1 MSQGIITA
9 RASRWLA
16 LGLVTLLSAC
26 LGRSPDPRY
35 FVLGESGPVV
45 EGEGERTI
53 SIQLAS
59 ATLPDYLVRPEM
71 VWREGGAEI
80 SIHAQQRWAGG
91 LEANVLRA
99 LGSRLAGQPGMS
111 WVVVHPQQPRAPVD
125 FRVDVVFDE
134 LLAEKGGSLRL
145 RARWVIQV
153 NGKGLVS
160 TGSVALEES
169 LESDS
174 ARALVE
180 AHEAALEALANA
192 IVTQLS
198 QPGQN
203 PGAE

>member
-1 MSQGIITA
+1 MSRGIIAA

-111 WVVVHPQQPRAPVD
+111 WSSCTRSSPGR
-125 FRVDVVFDE
+125 
-134 LLAEKGGSLRL
+134 
-145 RARWVIQV
+145 RWTS
-153 NGKGLVS
+153 VS
-160 TGSVALEES
+160 TWSSMSCWRRRAGRCGCAPAGSF
-169 LESDS
+169 
-174 ARALVE
+174 R
-180 AHEAALEALANA
+180 
-192 IVTQLS
+192 
-198 QPGQN
+198 
-203 PGAE
+203 